1 VGGQVLALVHGVSTG
16 DRETVLGTLSPAIRR
31 RGFDVTF
38 VSFADGE
45 TAPPADG
52 FDFICVTGSPDSV
65 HDKSLTWIDTE
76 RRYLRDAIA
85 RGIPVFGMCFGAQ
98 ILASALGGTVT
109 RSSRPEHGYT
119 TVRTTNPELIAP
131 GPWMEFHDDTISV
144 PADVAVIADN
154 DAGVQAFTFGPHL
167 GVQFHP
173 EINEACFRSW
183 RVDAEAEAGTG
194 NYVDVEALAAEI
206 YRRTEQ
212 SARACDQ
219 LLEGFL
225 THARVGETLTT

>member
-1 VGGQVLALVHGVSTG
+1 VSPEH
-16 DRETVLGTLSPAIRR
+16 REAVLGTLSPAIRR
-31 RGFDVTF
+31 RGFDVAF
-38 VSFADGE
+38 VSLADGE

-65 HDKSLTWIDTE
+65 HDKSLTWVDTE
-76 RRYLRDAIA
+76 RRYLRDAMA
-85 RGIPVFGMCFGAQ
+85 EGIPVFGMCFGAQ

-109 RSSRPEHGYT
+109 RSSRPEHGFT
-119 TVRTTNPELIAP
+119 TVRTKAPELIAA

-144 PADVAVIADN
+144 PDNVAVIADN

-183 RVDAEAEAGTG
+183 RVDADDAEAGSVDH
-194 NYVDVEALAAEI
+194 VDVEALAAEI
-206 YRRTEQ
+206 DRRTEQ
-212 SARACDQ
+212 SAQACDQ
-219 LLEGFL
+219 LLEQFL